1 VDSKLENGNNS
12 QKEKMGRR
20 KKVERERR
28 EKDV

>member
-1 VDSKLENGNNS
+1 VDSELDSGNNS